1 MVSLVKRPSVPMW
14 KDFLQWPTA
23 VVNALVQFV
32 ASFNLQ
38 GNAGVAQVQAE
49 AEEALPQETSSH
61 AEAVSGMEKY
71 KTKKASLLA
80 VNRHAPYKRPNG
92 TREHR
97 LASQVDAKPQAEGA
111 SSRMQ
116 DMKLMQEQLANQYS
130 ACVA

>member
-1 MVSLVKRPSVPMW
+1 MVSLVKRPSVLMW

-38 GNAGVAQVQAE
+38 ANAGVAQVQAE
-49 AEEALPQETSSH
+49 AEEALSQETSPH
-61 AEAVSGMEKY
+61 TEAVSGMEKY